1 MDLTLSVVV
10 LGVLLFVAFLGGG
23 YALSIRTLDLKKR
36 VDTSPAKAKAGKVDW
51 RSYVERCERVFR
63 SLGET
68 LPRSPEDMSQQQHRL
83 SQAGIRRKDATVIL
97 YGVQVGMVLI
107 LLIGFGLTGYLQSNL
122 FLYLILS
129 FFLGALLPDSWLRW
143 RIKKRKDRIHRALP
157 DAVDLLVVCVEAG
170 IGLDQALMRIGE
182 ENRETYP
189 DLSDE
194 LGRLN
199 IEVNAG
205 QTRVQAMRNL
215 AQRTGVADLKALVAV
230 LIQTERFGT
239 SVAQALRVFSDTLR
253 TKRRQYAE
261 EQAAKMAVKM
271 IPPLVLF
278 VFPSIFVVVVG
289 PAVIRI
295 HQELLPLLAGAGG

>member
-1 MDLTLSVVV
+1 MDLTLSVVI

-36 VDTSPAKAKAGKVDW
+36 VDTSPAEAKAGKVDW
-51 RSYVERCERVFR
+51 RSYVESCERVFR

-68 LPRSPEDMSQQQHRL
+68 LPRSPEDTSQQQQRL
-83 SQAGIRRKDATVIL
+83 AQAGIRRKDATVL
-97 YGVQVGMVLI
+97 MYGVQVGMVLI
-107 LLIGFGLTGYLQSNL
+107 LLIGFGLTGYLQRHL
-122 FLYLILS
+122 FLSLILS
-129 FFLGALLPDSWLRW
+129 LFLGALLPDSWLRW

-170 IGLDQALMRIGE
+170 IGLDQALMRIGQ
-182 ENRETYP
+182 ENRKTYP

-194 LGRLN
+194 LRRLN

-205 QTRVQAMRNL
+205 QTRVEAMRNL
-215 AQRTGVADLKALVAV
+215 ARRTGVADLKALVAV

-239 SVAQALRVFSDTLR
+239 SVARALRVFSDTLR

-261 EQAAKMAVKM
+261 ERAAKMAVKM

-278 VFPSIFVVVVG
+278 VFPSIFVVVAG

-295 HQELLPLLAGAGG
+295 YQELLPMLSNPG

>member
-1 MDLTLSVVV
+1 MDLTLSIVI
-10 LGVLLFVAFLGGG
+10 LAVLLFVTFLGGG

-36 VDTSPAKAKAGKVDW
+36 VDTSPVKAKAGKVDW
-51 RSYVERCERVFR
+51 RSYVESCERVFR

-68 LPRSPEDMSQQQHRL
+68 LPRSPEDTSRQQQRL
-83 SQAGIRRKDATVIL
+83 AQAGIRRKDATVIL
-97 YGVQVGMVLI
+97 YGIQVGMVLI
-107 LLIGFGLTGYLQSNL
+107 LLIGFGLTGYLQQNL
-122 FLYLILS
+122 FLYVILS
-129 FFLGALLPDSWLRW
+129 LFLGALLPDSGLRW
-143 RIKKRKDRIHRALP
+143 RIRKRKDRIQRALP
-157 DAVDLLVVCVEAG
+157 DSVDLLVVCVEAG
-170 IGLDQALMRIGE
+170 IGLDQALMRIGQ
-182 ENRETYP
+182 ENRKTYP

-194 LGRLN
+194 LHRLN

-215 AQRTGVADLKALVAV
+215 AHRTGVADLKALVAV

-278 VFPSIFVVVVG
+278 VFPSIFVVVAG

-295 HQELLPLLAGAGG
+295 SQELLPLLSGAAG

>member
-1 MDLTLSVVV
+1 MDLTLSVVI

-36 VDTSPAKAKAGKVDW
+36 VDTSPAKTKAGKVDW
-51 RSYVERCERVFR
+51 RSYVESCERVFR

-68 LPRSPEDMSQQQHRL
+68 LPRSPEDTSQQQQRL
-83 SQAGIRRKDATVIL
+83 AQAGIRRKDATVIM

-107 LLIGFGLTGYLQSNL
+107 LLIGFGLTGYLQRHL
-122 FLYLILS
+122 FLSLILS
-129 FFLGALLPDSWLRW
+129 LFLGALLPDSWLRW

-170 IGLDQALMRIGE
+170 IGLDQALMRIGQ
-182 ENRETYP
+182 ENRKTYP

-194 LGRLN
+194 LRRLN

-205 QTRVQAMRNL
+205 QTRVQAFRNL
-215 AQRTGVADLKALVAV
+215 AERTGVADLKALVAV

-239 SVAQALRVFSDTLR
+239 SVARALRVFSDTLR

-261 EQAAKMAVKM
+261 ERAAKMAVKM

-278 VFPSIFVVVVG
+278 VFPSIFVVVAG

-295 HQELLPLLAGAGG
+295 YQELLPMLSNPG

>member
-1 MDLTLSVVV
+1 MDLTLLVVI
-10 LGVLLFVAFLGGG
+10 LGVLLFVAFIGAG
-23 YALSIRTLDLKKR
+23 YAISTRPLDLKKR
-36 VDTSPAKAKAGKVDW
+36 VDTSPAEGKAGKVDW
-51 RSYVERCERVFR
+51 RSYVESCERIFR

-68 LPRSPEDMSQQQHRL
+68 LPRSPEDMSQQQKRL
-83 SQAGIRRKDATVIL
+83 AQAGIRRKDGTVIM
-97 YGVQVGMVLI
+97 YGVQVGMVLL
-107 LLIGFGLTGYLQSNL
+107 LLIGFGLTGYLQENL

-143 RIKKRKDRIHRALP
+143 KIKKRKDRIQKALP
-157 DAVDLLVVCVEAG
+157 DTVDLLVVCVEAG
-170 IGLDQALMRIGE
+170 IGLDQALMRIGQ

-189 DLSDE
+189 ELSDE

-199 IEVNAG
+199 IEINAG

-215 AQRTGVADLKALVAV
+215 ALRTGVADLKALVAV

-239 SVAQALRVFSDTLR
+239 SIAQALRVFSDTLR

-261 EQAAKMAVKM
+261 EFAAKMAVKM

-289 PAVIRI
+289 PAVIQI
-295 HQELLPLLAGAGG
+295 HQQLLPMLAGAGG

>member
-1 MDLTLSVVV
+1 MDLILSVIV
-10 LGVLLFVAFLGGG
+10 LGVLLFVAFIGAG
-23 YALSIRTLDLKKR
+23 YAFSIRTLNLKKR
-36 VDTSPAKAKAGKVDW
+36 VDTNPEGAKAGKVDW
-51 RSYVERCERVFR
+51 RKYVESCEQVFR

-68 LPRSPEDMSQQQHRL
+68 LPRSPEDMTRQQKQL
-83 SQAGIRRKDATVIL
+83 AKAGIRRKDGTVLL
-97 YGVQVGMVLI
+97 YGAQVGMVLT
-107 LLIGFGLTGYLQSNL
+107 LLISFGLTGYLQHNL
-122 FLYLILS
+122 FLYVVLS
-129 FFLGALLPDSWLRW
+129 IFLGALLPDAWLKW
-143 RIKKRKDRIHRALP
+143 RIRRRQLRIQRALP

-170 IGLDQALMRIGE
+170 VGLDQALLRIGQ
-182 ENRETYP
+182 ENRRTYP
-189 DLSDE
+189 ELSDE

-205 QTRVQAMRNL
+205 QTRVQAFRNL
-215 AQRTGVADLKALVAV
+215 AERTGVADLKSLVAV
-230 LIQTERFGT
+230 LIQTDRFGT

-278 VFPSIFVVVVG
+278 VFPSIFVVVAG

-295 HQELLPLLAGAGG
+295 SQDLLPMLSGQG

>member
-1 MDLTLSVVV
+1 MDLTLLIII
-10 LGVLLFVAFLGGG
+10 LGVLLFVAFVGAG
-23 YALSIRTLDLKKR
+23 YALSTRTLNLKKR
-36 VDTSPAKAKAGKVDW
+36 VDIHPEDVKPGKVDW
-51 RSYVERCERVFR
+51 RSYVESCERVFR

-68 LPRSPEDMSQQQHRL
+68 LPRSLEEMSKQQQRL
-83 SQAGIRRKDATVIL
+83 AQAGIRRKDAAVL
-97 YGVQVGMVLI
+97 FFGMQVGVVLI
-107 LLIGFGLTGYLQSNL
+107 LLISFGLTGYLQQNL
-122 FLYLILS
+122 FLYAVLS
-129 FFLGALLPDSWLRW
+129 IFLGALLPDAVLRW
-143 RIKKRKDRIHRALP
+143 RIHRRQNRIQRGLP

-170 IGLDQALMRIGE
+170 VGLDQALLRIGQ
-182 ENRETYP
+182 ENRRTHPE
-189 DLSDE
+189 LSDE

-205 QTRVQAMRNL
+205 QTRVQAFRNL
-215 AQRTGVADLKALVAV
+215 AERTGVADLKALVAV
-230 LIQTERFGT
+230 LIQTDRFGT

-278 VFPSIFVVVVG
+278 VFPSIFVVVAG

-295 HQELLPLLAGAGG
+295 YQDLLPMLSGQG

>member
-1 MDLTLSVVV
+1 MDLTLSIVI
-10 LGVLLFVAFLGGG
+10 LAVLLFVTFLGGG

-36 VDTSPAKAKAGKVDW
+36 VDTSPVKAKAGKVDW
-51 RSYVERCERVFR
+51 RSYVESCERVFR

-68 LPRSPEDMSQQQHRL
+68 LPRSPEDTSRQQQRL
-83 SQAGIRRKDATVIL
+83 AQAGIRRKDATVIL

-107 LLIGFGLTGYLQSNL
+107 LLIGFGLTGYLQQNL
-122 FLYLILS
+122 FLYVILS
-129 FFLGALLPDSWLRW
+129 LVLGAQLPDSGLRW
-143 RIKKRKDRIHRALP
+143 RIRKRKDRIQRALP

-170 IGLDQALMRIGE
+170 IGLDQALMRIGQ
-182 ENRETYP
+182 ENRGTYP

-194 LGRLN
+194 LHRLN

-215 AQRTGVADLKALVAV
+215 AERTGVADLKALVAV
-230 LIQTERFGT
+230 LIQTDRFGT

-278 VFPSIFVVVVG
+278 VFPSIFVVVAG
-289 PAVIRI
+289 PAVIKI
-295 HQELLPLLAGAGG
+295 SQELLPMLSGAR